1 MSPASRTLSLVSLLG
16 GRRAVLLITV
26 ASLGFVVTGC
36 VGTTGHLALA
46 TTRNITPADLDPD
59 APRRHVIGRSCIDL
73 IVVFPT
79 AMPNVGD
86 AVESALQQTD
96 SQLLTDV
103 TIRYEIRYFP
113 LVYGIA
119 CYVAEGDAR

>member
-1 MSPASRTLSLVSLLG
+1 LSPAARTLSLVSLLG
-16 GRRAVLLITV
+16 VRRAVPIVVGFLGVV
-26 ASLGFVVTGC
+26 ASGC

-46 TTRNITPADLDPD
+46 TTRNITPADLNPD

-79 AMPNVGD
+79 AMPNFGD
-86 AVESALQQTD
+86 AVESALRQTD

>member
-1 MSPASRTLSLVSLLG
+1 MSLLG
-16 GRRAVLLITV
+16 VRRAVLPISAGLLALV
-26 ASLGFVVTGC
+26 ASGC

-46 TTRNITPADLDPD
+46 TTHHITPADLNPD
-59 APRRHVIGRSCIDL
+59 APRQHVIGRSCIDV

-79 AMPNVGD
+79 AMANFGD
-86 AVESALQQTD
+86 AVESALQQTH
-96 SQLLTDV
+96 SRLLTDV

-113 LVYGIA
+113 LVYGVA